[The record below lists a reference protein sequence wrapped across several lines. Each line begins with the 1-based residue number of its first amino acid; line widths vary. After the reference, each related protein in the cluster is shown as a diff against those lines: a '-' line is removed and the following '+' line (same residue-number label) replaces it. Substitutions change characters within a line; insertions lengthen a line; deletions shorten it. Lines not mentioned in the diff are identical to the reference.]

1 MFESRLWSKKWKVAV
16 QNKWLMCLL
25 VLLLVS
31 LNIWVFSKIS
41 FLFYPILIL
50 FETILLSMLL
60 TVVFFYLLN
69 PIVDFLEKYR
79 FKRAYSILVLYL
91 LIAAIITLVVVA
103 VLPLLKLQIV
113 NLMQQFPNYSRE
125 VQNGFEAILGSKYLN
140 PLQESFGFDSASLM
154 ESVSLYTSNLLNNT
168 VASLGGF
175 VSVITETVL
184 SIVVVP
190 FILFYLLKDRQ
201 KFVTFILGLMP
212 PRLRRRSFGIM
223 VEMNHQISSYI
234 RGQIIVSGC
243 IGLLLYIGYLI
254 IGLDYALALALIA
267 ACTNIVPYLGPA
279 IAMTPALVVATVTSP
294 MMLLNMV
301 VIWTIVQLI
310 EAKFISPQIMGKAMQ
325 IHPITI
331 IFVILTAGKM
341 FGILGIILA
350 VPGYAM
356 VKVIA
361 VHLFRWF
368 KSRSGL
374 YEDTS
379 PIT

>member
-212 PRLRRRSFGIM
+212 LRLRRRSFGIM